1 MIQNDEN
8 IDIKNKIIDKIIK
21 NNNEKIFSISRKI
34 TDFKKAFEQKISSN
48 IMMNSNKKQDI
59 KKKVNIRIKKN
70 KPEPIINNCTEK
82 KFQLEMIIKEKKKKL
97 MKIYFLYLIIFFTK
111 IKSKQLLIMKN

>member
-1 MIQNDEN
+1 MMK

-59 KKKVNIRIKKN
+59 KKK
-70 KPEPIINNCTEK
+70 
-82 KFQLEMIIKEKKKKL
+82 
-97 MKIYFLYLIIFFTK
+97 
-111 IKSKQLLIMKN
+111 